1 MDTSKIILNNALKIF
16 VGIVAYFLV
25 MKLLGLENI
34 IELRLLNF
42 LIVVW
47 GINSAIKQNLHK
59 NNNNTYLSNLSIG
72 FSTSILAVIAV
83 ALSLIFYITFVD
95 PKLLLIME
103 NSMVWGKHLTLGKI
117 VFAILIEGLASS
129 VICTFIIMQYWK
141 KFKVNV
147 LA

>member
-83 ALSLIFYITFVD
+83 ALSLIFYITFID

-141 KFKVNV
+141 KHKVNV